1 MMRLNRLKFI
11 LINITSIL
19 IYLVGNN
26 VSADTLSVENG
37 DILSGELIGLSGR
50 VVTFKTDYAGT
61 LYINQRKVD
70 SLVTEADYTIIYVD
84 GSKETRALSKSLD
97 VKRFDVV
104 RTAST
109 SSLVI
114 NTAWK
119 NQLTISIAGTSGNN
133 ESQNFS
139 MFGESSLL
147 RSKSEQLLSVSQT
160 RESTDAQTTTN
171 LLDVKYNF
179 RWLRERQWYNTLSI
193 DYSYDPLKDISW
205 RSVLGFGG
213 GKKFIEHS
221 LSELS
226 IDIAFSAV
234 YQSLEELEE
243 VSPALRVA
251 SAYNKKMFGGRVELL
266 QQNRLLWITETSAG
280 VVDGVFGLR
289 FLLSNSLNLDMRSNV
304 KYETEPVENSKHTDL
319 TYSIGVG
326 VSF

>member
-1 MMRLNRLKFI
+1 MMHLKKLKLLF
-11 LINITSIL
+11 INIISIS
-19 IYLVGNN
+19 IYLFGIN
-26 VSADTLSVENG
+26 VNGDTLTVENG
-37 DILSGELIGLSGR
+37 DTLSGELIGLSGK

-61 LYINQRKVD
+61 LYINQRKVE
-70 SLVTEADYTIIYVD
+70 SLVTEADYTIIYVA
-84 GSKETRALSKSLD
+84 GSKETRALNKSLD

-109 SSLVI
+109 STLVI

-119 NQLTISIAGTSGNN
+119 NQLTVSIAGTSGNN

-139 MFGESSLL
+139 LFGESSLL
-147 RSKSEQLLSVSQT
+147 RSNSEQLLNVSHT

-171 LLDVKYNF
+171 LLDLKYNF

-193 DYSYDPLKDISW
+193 DYSYDPLKDVTW

-221 LSELS
+221 LTDLS
-226 IDIAFSAV
+226 IDVAFSAV
-234 YQSLEELEE
+234 YQSLEELEQ
-243 VSPALRVA
+243 VSPALRAA
-251 SAYNKKMFGGRVELL
+251 SAYNKKMFGGRVELS

-280 VVDGVFGLR
+280 VIDGVFGLR
-289 FLLSNSLNLDMRSNV
+289 FLLSNSLNLDMRSNL
-304 KYETEPVENSKHTDL
+304 KYETEPAENSKNTDL
-319 TYSIGVG
+319 TYSIGIG